1 MMTAQINEKPI
12 AAEWEGPPQCKNC
25 GMADLVLFSSLDK
38 EDFSLIHEPID
49 KLTFGKGELLYSA
62 GESADHV
69 FTVREGVVKL
79 TQHTLNGDE
88 HIVRL
93 LRRGD
98 VTGLEALVGQTYRHT
113 AIVID
118 ATLACRIPV
127 AVISKLNQQLPHFR
141 QELLARWQLSIDEA
155 NTWLMELRTG
165 RVKARVAR
173 LLIQLADTE
182 TETAGV
188 IFIPSRDDM
197 GTMLAATTEAV
208 SRVMAEFK
216 RAGLVKKVAVDRFKV
231 DIEGLLPLSI

>member
-1 MMTAQINEKPI
+1 
-12 AAEWEGPPQCKNC
+12 
-25 GMADLVLFSSLDK
+25 
-38 EDFSLIHEPID
+38 
-49 KLTFGKGELLYSA
+49 
-62 GESADHV
+62 
-69 FTVREGVVKL
+69 
-79 TQHTLNGDE
+79 
-88 HIVRL
+88 
-93 LRRGD
+93 
-98 VTGLEALVGQTYRHT
+98 
-113 AIVID
+113 VID
-118 ATLACRIPV
+118 ATLVCRIPV

-173 LLIQLADTE
+173 LLIQLADTDTE
-182 TETAGV
+182 TEAAGV

-197 GTMLAATTEAV
+197 GTILAATTEAV

>member
-12 AAEWEGPPQCKNC
+12 AADWEGPPQCKNC
-25 GMADLVLFSSLDK
+25 GMGDLVLFSSLDI

-49 KLTFGKGELLYSA
+49 KLTFGKGELLYRA

-69 FTVREGVVKL
+69 FTVREGFVKL
-79 TQHTLNGDE
+79 TQNTPNGDE

-127 AVISKLNQQLPHFR
+127 AVISKLDQQLPHFR
-141 QELLARWQLSIDEA
+141 QELLARWQLSIDDA

-173 LLIQLADTE
+173 LLIQLADTD

-208 SRVMAEFK
+208 SRIMAEFK
-216 RAGLVKKVAVDRFKV
+216 RAGLVKRVAVDRFKV
-231 DIEGLLPLSI
+231 DIEGLLPLSV